1 MEVNEKLK
9 QLRNE
14 KGWTQEQ
21 LAEKLFVSRTAV
33 SKWESGRGY
42 PNIESLK
49 SISRLYGVSI
59 DDLLSNEEL
68 LIVAETETQGDRLS
82 MLNLMYAS
90 LDILLFLGMF
100 LPLYGQNGQTVG
112 TVIHMVSLVQYQNP
126 MTSKGLISFSVFLI
140 MGILGLLELII
151 YFLKKHSFMKQGKIV
166 SLSIHALAIL
176 LFSQAHI
183 PYATAYLFMLFII
196 KIALLLK
203 TNTT

>member
-33 SKWESGRGY
+33 SKWENGRGY

-68 LIVAETETQGDRLS
+68 LIVAETETRGDRLS

-90 LDILLFLGMF
+90 LDILLFLGIF
-100 LPLYGQNGQTVG
+100 LPLYGQTVG

-151 YFLKKHSFMKQGKIV
+151 YFLKKYSFMKQGKIA

-196 KIALLLK
+196 KITLLLK
-203 TNTT
+203 TSTT